1 MRRFIYVQICGEA
14 EKVEG
19 AKYAAALVLYNGY
32 RLGRLTPQEADV
44 WKMDTPLYGHL
55 PDTQQT
61 TAGGRA
67 SLSGLAGRAN
77 PSHKRGLS
85 PYLPQLPTS
94 SSIFFTSSEHFPDYG
109 SPPLDPP
116 HEFSSHVSPL
126 KVVRKFEQSKQVG
139 VGLMRLGRR
148 MFSAF

>member
-19 AKYAAALVLYNGY
+19 AKYAAALLLYKDTGLAVWHH
-32 RLGRLTPQEADV
+32 RRADV

-61 TAGGRA
+61 TAGGPA

-126 KVVRKFEQSKQVG
+126 KVVSKFEQSKRVE
-139 VGLMRLGRR
+139 VRLMRLGRR

>member
-1 MRRFIYVQICGEA
+1 MFKYVVRQRRWREPNMRQPWCCIMDTGLAVWHHR
-14 EKVEG
+14 
-19 AKYAAALVLYNGY
+19 
-32 RLGRLTPQEADV
+32 RADV

-67 SLSGLAGRAN
+67 SLRGLAGRAN

-116 HEFSSHVSPL
+116 HEISSHVSPL